1 MNVKELLKGVT
12 AIALMVSATSIVNTV
27 VDWTNTSMT
36 NWLDTWI
43 AAYQTLFHGLID
55 STLGRIIHLMGFEI
69 SSFGKDC
76 LVFYAAFGAAM
87 IRTGEK
93 EGSVSMADRLTMW
106 VMWPFILT
114 APIWL
119 GTSDSKE
126 KISANPDNY
135 IKMGG
140 IHSGSTKAM
149 SATQTYKEFAIELA
163 KVMTVVAA
171 AMLANSAGVLN

>member
-1 MNVKELLKGVT
+1 MMKETLKGVT
-12 AIALMVSATSIVNTV
+12 AVALLVSATSVVNTV
-27 VDWTNTSMT
+27 TGWMDIPMT

-43 AAYQTLFHGLID
+43 TSYQALFHYLID
-55 STLGRIIHLMGFEI
+55 STLGRLVRLFGFEI

-106 VMWPFILT
+106 GIWPLILLSPVLFET
-114 APIWL
+114 RDTEEQIADNP
-119 GTSDSKE
+119 E
-126 KISANPDNY
+126 KY
-135 IKMGG
+135 VTMGG
-140 IHSGSTKAM
+140 IHAGSTKPMTAM
-149 SATQTYKEFAIELA
+149 ETYKVFATELV
-163 KVMTVVAA
+163 KVMAIAGA